1 MWLTADVSGLQ
12 LCHLLLQTYPQG
24 HPECLKG
31 KRFVI
36 SGTLDSLFRHEA
48 TDLIQKH
55 SGRVTGSV
63 SGSTSFLLCG
73 ENTGNSKYNKVG
85 TSFPV
90 FGQEHMWLQECCA
103 KGSLQLR
110 NRILSLE

>member
-1 MWLTADVSGLQ
+1 MMWLTADASGSQ

-73 ENTGNSKYNKVG
+73 ESTGNSKYNKVG

-90 FGQEHMWLQECCA
+90 FGQEHM
-103 KGSLQLR
+103 
-110 NRILSLE
+110 

>member
-1 MWLTADVSGLQ
+1 MTQCGSQQTVPGSQ
-12 LCHLLLQTYPQG
+12 PRHLLLQTYPQG

-73 ENTGNSKYNKVG
+73 ENTATPS
-85 TSFPV
+85 TTRSAP
-90 FGQEHMWLQECCA
+90 A
-103 KGSLQLR
+103 S
-110 NRILSLE
+110 